1 MKTVGIIA
9 EYNPF
14 HTGHKYQLDQIHQ
27 KLHADY
33 IVIAMSGDFVQRGTP
48 ALFSKHVR
56 TRMALSCGA
65 DLVVELPVSVS
76 TASAEGFAKGAV
88 HLLNPQIRSFLWS
101 LPGSCSENQSH
112 TGSFLQRT

>member
-14 HTGHKYQLDQIHQ
+14 HTGHKYQLDQIRQ
-27 KLHADY
+27 MLHADY

-48 ALFSKHVR
+48 APFPKHLR

-65 DLVVELPVSVS
+65 DLWWSCLFPFPQPVPKALQKELY
-76 TASAEGFAKGAV
+76 A
-88 HLLNPQIRSFLWS
+88 
-101 LPGSCSENQSH
+101 CSQA
-112 TGSFLQRT
+112 LA

>member
-14 HTGHKYQLDQIHQ
+14 HTGHKYQLDQIRQ

-76 TASAEGFAKGAV
+76 TASAEGFAKGAGTA
-88 HLLNPQIRSFLWS
+88 LPAIR
-101 LPGSCSENQSH
+101 NQEKDSIRD
-112 TGSFLQRT
+112 GRTAEGIFPETAD